1 MQTLDRSEWNWIE
14 YYKSI
19 FVCLLKICCYSIT
32 EKEKDNIN
40 RIEKMLTDIDKT
52 FYNKSNKIRKD
63 KLFEWFQ
70 HFAYNLNCDK
80 KVGTPF

>member
-1 MQTLDRSEWNWIE
+1 
-14 YYKSI
+14 
-19 FVCLLKICCYSIT
+19 
-32 EKEKDNIN
+32 
-40 RIEKMLTDIDKT
+40 MLTDIDKT